1 MSTFLQVLIVVSFNI
16 VVIWSAVYESGLIS
30 PFTLHRGDRIES
42 SSNSEVNLQ
51 FQQNDGNLVFR
62 KTATAVWSTNDE
74 GVRYGSNVT
83 LQEDGDFVMFDNHS
97 EAIWRS
103 SSLHGSAP
111 FMLMV
116 SESDGV
122 AMLYIL
128 DSTNNIVW
136 SRSSDTSTA
145 PASYPTL
152 PPHVLFP
159 IDQRVTIWNDDMQ
172 TNDGWITNNANTG
185 GIVVLPTNSA
195 GDIELCGQC
204 ARLVGGD
211 GKASIEKQTDIS
223 EYKSIRFTVDI
234 MHWGSESSQDH
245 SLLEY
250 KYDNDEWIEYGR
262 YGMENNKKWTY
273 VVINFDIPASTQSLA
288 IRISVETVIV
298 QGTLNKCYVD
308 NAILIGLP
316 LDPTTQPTR
325 NPTETTS
332 TPTTIPSVLTHD
344 PTNFP
349 TMPPTRT
356 PTVPPTAYTEDP
368 TSTPTANPSATPTY
382 TPTPAP
388 LNPSTAPTNVPTN
401 DPTEVRE
408 GERFDETESTL
419 DRDSSP
425 SSTHK
430 RNTDSWV
437 YITVIGIIWSVVCC
451 LCCCIYVHMKANKNA
466 TQHESAIN
474 NDIQHEDLQSDP
486 VTKQGPPAG
495 VMARATSGE
504 MGGRLPIYNAQLVMK
519 GSVKVTR
526 GNVAM
531 QKVVKHENEGEM
543 GHTQQTP
550 KDDIIDFDR
559 DLVVQWMRNKVKLPQ
574 YTENFLNQ
582 GYVMMSAIQAI
593 NSREELAVCGVQK
606 EGHQTLILAEI
617 ALYKVQNVTPGV
629 NNKSNEDNAVG
640 GQLPPP
646 PMTGDTNGGN
656 EGWLDI
662 T

>member
-1 MSTFLQVLIVVSFNI
+1 MSTFSQVFIVFFFNI
-16 VVIWSAVYESGLIS
+16 SAIWSTTYKSGSILS
-30 PFTLHRGDRIES
+30 PFTLHRESDDKIES
-42 SSNSEVNLQ
+42 LSSQEVKIVM
-51 FQQNDGNLVFR
+51 QQGDGNLVFYAR
-62 KTATAVWSTNDE
+62 GVAVWATNNVTTE
-74 GVRYGSNVT
+74 TGVIGGSYVT

-97 EAIWRS
+97 EAIWNS

-204 ARLVGGD
+204 ARLVGDD

-234 MHWGSESSQDH
+234 MHSASASSEDPT
-245 SLLEY
+245 LLEY
-250 KYDNDEWIEYGR
+250 KYDDDEWIEYGQ
-262 YGMENNKKWTY
+262 YGRENNKEWTY

-298 QGTLNKCYVD
+298 PSFNKCYVD

-368 TSTPTANPSATPTY
+368 TSTPTANPSATPSY
-382 TPTPAP
+382 TPAT

-425 SSTHK
+425 NSTHK
-430 RNTDSWV
+430 SNTDSWV

-486 VTKQGPPAG
+486 VTKQGPPAE

-574 YTENFLNQ
+574 YTENFL
-582 GYVMMSAIQAI
+582 
-593 NSREELAVCGVQK
+593 
-606 EGHQTLILAEI
+606 
-617 ALYKVQNVTPGV
+617 
-629 NNKSNEDNAVG
+629 
-640 GQLPPP
+640 
-646 PMTGDTNGGN
+646 
-656 EGWLDI
+656 
-662 T
+662 